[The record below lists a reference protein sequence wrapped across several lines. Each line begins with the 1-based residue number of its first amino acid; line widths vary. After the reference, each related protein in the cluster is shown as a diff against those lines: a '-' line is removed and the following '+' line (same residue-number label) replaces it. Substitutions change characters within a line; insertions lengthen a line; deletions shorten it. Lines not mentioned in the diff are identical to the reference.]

1 MVLSEVSRIFRI
13 GKIRLGLIPGYI
25 VKMCRRSELSRSRTW
40 CVAIGVLRFSTTL
53 VAQAPGG
60 APFEVCMDSALAAEN
75 AGRYE
80 VALVHLDKA
89 SALTVAS
96 KDAGKHAR
104 VVVRRGVI
112 AQRMGD
118 FNKALLE
125 FYDSMRLFEENGDE
139 QGLAEV
145 YNNIGSI
152 HHYDKN
158 YDKAEHY
165 YSLSLA
171 IRDRSG
177 TPFERAQLY
186 NNFGA
191 LLEDRGRLDSAIM
204 LYRRGLAIRLAQKDN
219 SWIAVTYSHIGECLD
234 KLGRLDSARYY
245 LLESRRLMANTPN
258 RFVRGNVDVLLG
270 LTMLHGGNTSMAIDY
285 CNAGLTTALEL
296 RTMNLEQNAC
306 DCLFQAYQAA
316 GRDKEAIGML
326 KRYVV
331 LRDSMFGQQL
341 AKEITRVEL
350 THTFEREQLADSLV
364 RADER
369 READATQQQRLERER
384 DQKNLFLLSSIGVL
398 VIAGSL
404 WSRLRYMRRSRNAID
419 VERQR
424 SDKLLL
430 NILPKPIAEELKQFG
445 EAKARD
451 VAGVSILFTDFE
463 DFTPQSE
470 RMSAQELVAAIN
482 ECFKAF
488 DAIVTRLGLE
498 KIKTIGDAYMC
509 AGGLPEP
516 RAGSARDTVLAALEM
531 QDYMLKHVAERTAK
545 GLPAFAMR
553 AGVHTGAVVA
563 GIVGDTKFQYDLW
576 GDTVNIAARMES
588 TGATGHVNI
597 SESTYEEVKREPE
610 LQFTVRGMVQVK
622 GKGEMEMYYAQRSNQ
637 QI

>member
-1 MVLSEVSRIFRI
+1 MSKRCEPV
-13 GKIRLGLIPGYI
+13 
-25 VKMCRRSELSRSRTW
+25 RSRLV
-40 CVAIGVLRFSTTL
+40 CAVLCFAL
-53 VAQAPGG
+53 
-60 APFEVCMDSALAAEN
+60 APFILLARSSVPASYETCMDSAIAAEN
-75 AGRYE
+75 EGRYE
-80 VALVHLDKA
+80 DALAHLDL
-89 SALTVAS
+89 ALSIALAS
-96 KDAGKHAR
+96 KEAGKHAR
-104 VVVRRGVI
+104 VVVRRGVV

-125 FYDSMRLFEENGDE
+125 FYEGMRLFEDVGDE

-245 LLESRRLMANTPN
+245 LVESRRLMAGAPN

-270 LTMLHGGNTSMAIDY
+270 LNMLHAGNAASAIEY
-285 CNAGLTTALEL
+285 CKTGLVTALEL
-296 RTMNLEQNAC
+296 RTLNLEQNAC
-306 DCLFQAYQAA
+306 DCLFQAYQTA
-316 GRDKEAIGML
+316 GRDKDAIGML

-364 RADER
+364 RADEA
-369 READATQQQRLERER
+369 REANAAQQQRLDRER
-384 DQKNLFLLSSIGVL
+384 DQKNLFLFSSIGVL
-398 VIAGSL
+398 VIAGAL
-404 WSRLRYMRRSRNAID
+404 WSRLRYMRRSRNAIE

-488 DAIVTRLGLE
+488 DAIVTRHGLE

-531 QDYMLKHVAERTAK
+531 QKYMVRHVAERNAK

-588 TGATGHVNI
+588 TGATGQVNI
-597 SESTYEEVKREPE
+597 SESTYDEVKREPA
-610 LQFTVRGMVQVK
+610 LRFTVRGMVQVK
-622 GKGEMEMYYAQRSNQ
+622 GKGEMEMYYVERTDREG
-637 QI
+637 